1 MRPFTAPSCWLRSHI
16 ARCYPNRAAPSI
28 SQSLFLS
35 DSTVSLSR
43 ASRKHNPAMAAP
55 RIAAAV
61 RRTDGAAWSPLSP
74 SSPPRP
80 AVQRI
85 RDDQSQRRALATSSL
100 PPFVIR
106 GISVTGRQRYG
117 VKINTPGQVHRKQVR
132 RSPPLF
138 HLTQSTHMCTHPQH
152 IPSPLSHTYGSAC
165 RCASALR
172 TAIRSL
178 LRTWRSSFR
187 KHRAS
192 TCTGTSLST
201 RRFAPPM
208 SAWSVQFTA
217 LDQTK
222 LITSASSAS

>member
-152 IPSPLSHTYGSAC
+152 IPSPLHTPMDPHADAHRLFVQRSAVCFERGGVLSESIARRHAREHHSRRGDLRRQC
-165 RCASALR
+165 RRGVCSLP
-172 TAIRSL
+172 RSI
-178 LRTWRSSFR
+178 
-187 KHRAS
+187 K
-192 TCTGTSLST
+192 
-201 RRFAPPM
+201 PN
-208 SAWSVQFTA
+208 
-217 LDQTK
+217 
-222 LITSASSAS
+222 

>member
-1 MRPFTAPSCWLRSHI
+1 VRPFTAPSCWLRSHI

-152 IPSPLSHTYGSAC
+152 IPSPLSHTMDPHADAHRLFVQRSAVCFERGGVLSESIARRHAREHHSRRGDLRRQC
-165 RCASALR
+165 RRGVCSLP
-172 TAIRSL
+172 RSI
-178 LRTWRSSFR
+178 
-187 KHRAS
+187 K
-192 TCTGTSLST
+192 
-201 RRFAPPM
+201 PN
-208 SAWSVQFTA
+208 
-217 LDQTK
+217 
-222 LITSASSAS
+222 